1 MNELTKHLVDGIL
14 NEDKQ
19 EVVALYAGG
28 FKPPTAGHFQVVEEA
43 LKQYP
48 EIDKLIVLVGGGVRD
63 GIEQAES
70 ILVWEIYQN
79 YLPMK
84 VEIQPATKPP
94 IGAVYSYAKNNP
106 DDTIYWILGARDGKD
121 EDLSDIVQ
129 RTAAID
135 KAEDKYNNVEVKVIT
150 TSNAG
155 MSGTNARKALLAGNR
170 EAFTQFIPAQVEEKD
185 EIFNILRPAVK
196 ETEDPDDGKAAPF
209 GSGYGKVNENAS
221 YSKDI
226 DIQGKID
233 QLTQHMIDKGY
244 NIEPLPGLEFVD
256 GDTENARDFFGKTA
270 YYDPINK
277 VIVLYTEGRHPKDIV
292 RSYAHEMIHHIQNLE
307 GRLGNITTTN
317 TQEDDHLNDIEAEAN
332 LKGTMTFRNWTDS
345 LQEGKGGA
353 DTSWTGADNETITL
367 QDILELTK
375 DIKIVNLPTEK
386 LAPIVLNWDDNP
398 EEIERISQVKISTQY
413 PILVMVDEQNKIQWI
428 LDGNHRAQ
436 KALRAK
442 AKTIPAK
449 LIKPSNLNSKARKI
463 LLGII
468 DEANLKGTMTFRNWT
483 DSLNE
488 IGDASAA
495 KLEWNPAQ
503 IEKIA
508 KEIERKAANQ
518 EEDTVEY
525 YDMLPAIEVI
535 SPESRTRY
543 RVTVDASVD
552 KPTGWSESP
561 IPPPP
566 SITLRVDFTT
576 EEGGDNVINKGE
588 QYKILA
594 TLTDIIIQLINRVNE
609 IDSTTLDLVKF
620 YAKDDTEGKY
630 ANSDSKRGK
639 LYQAFINKNLSKLPG
654 DWKMSTSNEV
664 IMLSPVVSEGFD
676 KKLGKDPFGLNAY
689 AYELAKGLEESILSE
704 GRYDKLTNQLSSIAF
719 ETIKDGYESGRKIL
733 DTILTVGPED
743 EEPDIESNDFEFDFR
758 IVADYTEDVYKVD
771 GGANAGFD
779 KKGDSITPL
788 LIVNFGIPKKPK
800 WSTISMDLKDV
811 VRHELEHLT
820 QDGDNVKGVVNDPK
834 KPELNRPGKQM
845 ADDEK
850 IRDMIDADLLPK
862 ADYFKLEKEIDAMMQ
877 GLYFKAKKSKRPFKD
892 VIDDYLDTQPISKE
906 DKELILNLWR
916 SRRKALSL
924 PVFENEEKVMDYKIY
939 LDMDGVLVDFD
950 QQFKDLTGMMPR
962 EFEAKHGS
970 TGFWEAID
978 KAGVGFWRGM
988 SWMPGG
994 EALYNRASQ
1003 FNHELLSSPSRSE
1016 LSKIGKRL
1024 WRRDKTPSTKLT
1036 LSRSYLKKNYAA
1048 PNHILI
1054 DDREDNIQQ
1063 WRDAGG
1069 IGILYKSAEQVNAE
1083 LDKLGL

>member
-48 EIDKLIVLVGGGVRD
+48 EIDKLIVLVGSGVRD

-106 DDTIYWILGARDGKD
+106 DDTIYWVLGARDGKD

-277 VIVLYTEGRHPKDIV
+277 VIVLYTEGRHPKDIA

-307 GRLGNITTTN
+307 GRLEGIATTN
-317 TQEDDHLNDIEAEAN
+317 TQEDDYLNDIEA
-332 LKGTMTFRNWTDS
+332 
-345 LQEGKGGA
+345 
-353 DTSWTGADNETITL
+353 
-367 QDILELTK
+367 
-375 DIKIVNLPTEK
+375 
-386 LAPIVLNWDDNP
+386 
-398 EEIERISQVKISTQY
+398 
-413 PILVMVDEQNKIQWI
+413 
-428 LDGNHRAQ
+428 
-436 KALRAK
+436 
-442 AKTIPAK
+442 
-449 LIKPSNLNSKARKI
+449 
-463 LLGII
+463 
-468 DEANLKGTMTFRNWT
+468 EANLKGTMTFRNWT

-508 KEIERKAANQ
+508 KEIERKISNQ
-518 EEDTVEY
+518 NEDTVEY

-535 SPESRTRY
+535 SYESRTRY

-552 KPTGWSESP
+552 KPEGELAMT
-561 IPPPP
+561 
-566 SITLRVDFTT
+566 TLRVDFTT
-576 EEGGDNVINKGE
+576 EEGGDDAINKGE

-594 TLTDIIIQLINRVNE
+594 TLTDIIIQLINRVND

-630 ANSDSKRGK
+630 ANPDSKRGK

-654 DWKMSTSNEV
+654 NWKMSTSDEV

-676 KKLGKDPFGLNAY
+676 KNLGKDPFGLNAY

-834 KPELNRPGKQM
+834 RPELNRPGKQM

-906 DKELILNLWR
+906 DKEIILNLWR
-916 SRRKALSL
+916 SRRGALSL

-1003 FNHELLSSPSRSE
+1003 FDHELLSSPSRSE

-1024 WRRDKTPSTKLT
+1024 WRRDKTPNTKLT

-1069 IGILYKSAEQVNAE
+1069 IGILYTSANQVNAE

>member
-1 MNELTKHLVDGIL
+1 MNELTQFLVDGIL

-19 EVVALYAGG
+19 EVIGIYAGG

-48 EIDKLIVLVGGGVRD
+48 EIDKLIVLVGSGVRD

-94 IGAVYSYAKNNP
+94 IGAVYSFAGNNP

-121 EDLSDIVQ
+121 EDLSDITQ

-150 TSNAG
+150 TSDAG

-170 EAFTQFIPAQVEEKD
+170 EAFYQFIPSQVEEKE

-196 ETEDPDDGKAAPF
+196 EQL
-209 GSGYGKVNENAS
+209 NENAS
-221 YSKDI
+221 YSKEI
-226 DIQGKID
+226 DIREKIN
-233 QLTQHMIDKGY
+233 QLTHHMIDKGM
-244 NIEPLPGLEFVD
+244 NVEPLPAVEFVD

-270 YYDPINK
+270 YYEPNTQT
-277 VIVLYTEGRHPKDIV
+277 VVLYTEGRHPKDIV

-307 GRLGNITTTN
+307 GRLDNITTTN

-345 LQEGKGGA
+345 L
-353 DTSWTGADNETITL
+353 
-367 QDILELTK
+367 
-375 DIKIVNLPTEK
+375 
-386 LAPIVLNWDDNP
+386 
-398 EEIERISQVKISTQY
+398 
-413 PILVMVDEQNKIQWI
+413 
-428 LDGNHRAQ
+428 
-436 KALRAK
+436 
-442 AKTIPAK
+442 
-449 LIKPSNLNSKARKI
+449 
-463 LLGII
+463 
-468 DEANLKGTMTFRNWT
+468 
-483 DSLNE
+483 NE
-488 IGDASAA
+488 IGDASAQ
-495 KLEWNPAQ
+495 KLEWNPTK
-503 IEKIA
+503 IERIA
-508 KEIERKAANQ
+508 KEIERKIEKQ

-525 YDMLPAIEVI
+525 YDMLPPIEVI

-552 KPTGWSESP
+552 KPEDELAMT
-561 IPPPP
+561 
-566 SITLRVDFTT
+566 TLRVDFTT
-576 EEGGDNVINKGE
+576 EEGGDNAINKGE

-594 TLTDIIIQLINRVNE
+594 TLTDIIIQLVNRVND

-654 DWKMSTSNEV
+654 DWKMSTSDEV
-664 IMLSPVVSEGFD
+664 IMLSPAINESGQKIA
-676 KKLGKDPFGLNAY
+676 KKNMDDYKKSNNPSGKISDPFGLKAY
-689 AYELAKGLEESILSE
+689 AYELAKGLEEEILSE
-704 GRYDKLTNQLSSIAF
+704 GRYDKFTNQLSSIAF
-719 ETIKDGYESGRKIL
+719 ETIKDGFESGRKIL
-733 DTILTVGPED
+733 DIILTVGPED

-779 KKGDSITPL
+779 KKGDPITPL
-788 LIVNFGIPKKPK
+788 LVVNFGIPKKPK
-800 WSTISMDLKDV
+800 WSTVSMDLKDV

-862 ADYFKLEKEIDAMMQ
+862 ADYFKLEKEVDAMMQ

-906 DKELILNLWR
+906 EKEIILNLWR

-924 PVFENEEKVMDYKIY
+924 PVFENNGMADLYTIY
-939 LDMDGVLVDFD
+939 LDMDGVIVNFD
-950 QQFKDLTGMMPR
+950 KQFEDAFGMPPR
-962 EFEAKHGS
+962 EFEE
-970 TGFWEAID
+970 GFGID
-978 KAGVGFWRGM
+978 MFWKKIEERGVGFWRGM
-988 SWMPGG
+988 EWMPGG
-994 EALYNRASQ
+994 EALYNRVAQ
-1003 FNHELLSSPSRSE
+1003 HDHFLLSSPSKSDT
-1016 LSKIGKRL
+1016 SKIGKHM
-1024 WRRDKTPSTKLT
+1024 WKKDKTPNTKLI
-1036 LSRSYLKKNYAA
+1036 LSRSYNKKNYADKS
-1048 PNHILI
+1048 NILI
-1054 DDREDNIQQ
+1054 DDRESNIQQ

>member
-1 MNELTKHLVDGIL
+1 
-14 NEDKQ
+14 
-19 EVVALYAGG
+19 
-28 FKPPTAGHFQVVEEA
+28 
-43 LKQYP
+43 
-48 EIDKLIVLVGGGVRD
+48 
-63 GIEQAES
+63 
-70 ILVWEIYQN
+70 
-79 YLPMK
+79 
-84 VEIQPATKPP
+84 
-94 IGAVYSYAKNNP
+94 
-106 DDTIYWILGARDGKD
+106 
-121 EDLSDIVQ
+121 
-129 RTAAID
+129 
-135 KAEDKYNNVEVKVIT
+135 
-150 TSNAG
+150 
-155 MSGTNARKALLAGNR
+155 
-170 EAFTQFIPAQVEEKD
+170 
-185 EIFNILRPAVK
+185 
-196 ETEDPDDGKAAPF
+196 
-209 GSGYGKVNENAS
+209 
-221 YSKDI
+221 
-226 DIQGKID
+226 
-233 QLTQHMIDKGY
+233 
-244 NIEPLPGLEFVD
+244 
-256 GDTENARDFFGKTA
+256 
-270 YYDPINK
+270 
-277 VIVLYTEGRHPKDIV
+277 
-292 RSYAHEMIHHIQNLE
+292 MIHHIQNLE

-375 DIKIVNLPTEK
+375 DVKIVNLPTEK

-398 EEIERISQVKISTQY
+398 KEIERISQVKISTQY

-508 KEIERKAANQ
+508 KEIERKIANQ
-518 EEDTVEY
+518 NEDTVEY

-535 SPESRTRY
+535 SYESRTRY

-552 KPTGWSESP
+552 KPEDELAMT
-561 IPPPP
+561 
-566 SITLRVDFTT
+566 TLRVDFTT
-576 EEGGDNVINKGE
+576 EEGGDNAINKGE

-654 DWKMSTSNEV
+654 DWKMSTSDEV

-906 DKELILNLWR
+906 DKEIILNLWR

-924 PVFENEEKVMDYKIY
+924 PVFETKKQVMKEGMEDLYTIY
-939 LDMDGVLVDFD
+939 LDMDGVIVDFD
-950 QQFKDLTGMMPR
+950 KQFKDAFGMSPR
-962 EFEAKHGS
+962 EYEQ
-970 TGFWEAID
+970 GFGIEMFWKKIEER
-978 KAGVGFWRGM
+978 GVGFWRGM
-988 SWMPGG
+988 EWMPGG
-994 EALYNRASQ
+994 QELYKRVSQ
-1003 FNHELLSSPSRSE
+1003 HDHYLLSSPSRSE
-1016 LSKIGKRL
+1016 TSKIGKHM
-1024 WRRDKTPSTKLT
+1024 WKKDNTPNTKLI
-1036 LSRSYLKKNYAA
+1036 LSRSYNKKNYADRS
-1048 PNHILI
+1048 NILI
-1054 DDREDNIQQ
+1054 DDRESNIQQ

-1069 IGILYKSAEQVNAE
+1069 IGILYKSAEQVNKE

>member
-28 FKPPTAGHFQVVEEA
+28 FKPPTAGHFLVVEEA

-106 DDTIYWILGARDGKD
+106 DDTIYWVLGARDGKD

-150 TSNAG
+150 TPNKD

-170 EAFTQFIPAQVEEKD
+170 EAFHQFLPSQVEEKD
-185 EIFNILRPAVK
+185 EIFSILRPAVK
-196 ETEDPDDGKAAPF
+196 ETL
-209 GSGYGKVNENAS
+209 NENAS

-244 NIEPLPGLEFVD
+244 NIEPLPALEFVD

-277 VIVLYTEGRHPKDIV
+277 VIVLYTEGRHPKDIA

-345 LQEGKGGA
+345 L
-353 DTSWTGADNETITL
+353 
-367 QDILELTK
+367 
-375 DIKIVNLPTEK
+375 
-386 LAPIVLNWDDNP
+386 
-398 EEIERISQVKISTQY
+398 
-413 PILVMVDEQNKIQWI
+413 
-428 LDGNHRAQ
+428 
-436 KALRAK
+436 
-442 AKTIPAK
+442 
-449 LIKPSNLNSKARKI
+449 
-463 LLGII
+463 
-468 DEANLKGTMTFRNWT
+468 
-483 DSLNE
+483 NE

-508 KEIERKAANQ
+508 KEIERKIENQ
-518 EEDTVEY
+518 YEDTVEY
-525 YDMLPAIEVI
+525 YDMLPVINVI

-552 KPTGWSESP
+552 KPEDELAMT
-561 IPPPP
+561 
-566 SITLRVDFTT
+566 TLRVDFTT
-576 EEGGDNVINKGE
+576 EEGGDDAINKGE

-594 TLTDIIIQLINRVNE
+594 TLTDIIIQLVTRVND

-630 ANSDSKRGK
+630 ANPDSKRGK

-654 DWKMSTSNEV
+654 DWKMSTSDEV
-664 IMLSPVVSEGFD
+664 IMLSPIVNEGFN
-676 KKLGKDPFGLNAY
+676 KKLGKDPFGLNQFARELMTEGAY
-689 AYELAKGLEESILSE
+689 DSLTT
-704 GRYDKLTNQLSSIAF
+704 KLTNA
-719 ETIKDGYESGRKIL
+719 TIKKWVADSKKKPMPKKSFVDIDIDDVDGKGREIEFNYVGIVEFDKKIDGYEVDGTSNSGEDKGKMPFVATMFRINPKIL
-733 DTILTVGPED
+733 PQAWSKI
-743 EEPDIESNDFEFDFR
+743 S
-758 IVADYTEDVYKVD
+758 ADVSDV
-771 GGANAGFD
+771 
-779 KKGDSITPL
+779 I
-788 LIVNFGIPKKPK
+788 
-800 WSTISMDLKDV
+800 
-811 VRHELEHLT
+811 RHEIEHLT
-820 QDGDNVKGVVNDPK
+820 QAGDNVRGQVY
-834 KPELNRPGKQM
+834 
-845 ADDEK
+845 DDEGNLVDK
-850 IRDMIDADLLPK
+850 GKYMDDDIMIRDMINKLKILPK
-862 ADYFKLEKEIDAMMQ
+862 SDYYKLEKEVDAMLQ
-877 GLYFKAKKSKRPFKD
+877 GLYLKAKKD
-892 VIDDYLDTQPISKE
+892 
-906 DKELILNLWR
+906 
-916 SRRKALSL
+916 
-924 PVFENEEKVMDYKIY
+924 EKTI
-939 LDMDGVLVDFD
+939 
-950 QQFKDLTGMMPR
+950 
-962 EFEAKHGS
+962 
-970 TGFWEAID
+970 
-978 KAGVGFWRGM
+978 
-988 SWMPGG
+988 
-994 EALYNRASQ
+994 
-1003 FNHELLSSPSRSE
+1003 
-1016 LSKIGKRL
+1016 
-1024 WRRDKTPSTKLT
+1024 
-1036 LSRSYLKKNYAA
+1036 
-1048 PNHILI
+1048 
-1054 DDREDNIQQ
+1054 
-1063 WRDAGG
+1063 
-1069 IGILYKSAEQVNAE
+1069 
-1083 LDKLGL
+1083 

>member
-48 EIDKLIVLVGGGVRD
+48 EIDKLIVLVGSGVRD

-84 VEIQPATKPP
+84 VEIQPSKKPP

-121 EDLSDIVQ
+121 EDLSDIAQ

-135 KAEDKYNNVEVKVIT
+135 KAEDKYNNVEVKIIT
-150 TSNAG
+150 TSDAG
-155 MSGTNARKALLAGNR
+155 MSGTNARKALLSGNR

-196 ETEDPDDGKAAPF
+196 ETL
-209 GSGYGKVNENAS
+209 NENAS

-277 VIVLYTEGRHPKDIV
+277 VIVLYTEGRHPKDIA

-307 GRLGNITTTN
+307 GRLEGIATTN
-317 TQEDDHLNDIEAEAN
+317 TQEDDYLNDIEA
-332 LKGTMTFRNWTDS
+332 
-345 LQEGKGGA
+345 
-353 DTSWTGADNETITL
+353 
-367 QDILELTK
+367 
-375 DIKIVNLPTEK
+375 
-386 LAPIVLNWDDNP
+386 
-398 EEIERISQVKISTQY
+398 
-413 PILVMVDEQNKIQWI
+413 
-428 LDGNHRAQ
+428 
-436 KALRAK
+436 
-442 AKTIPAK
+442 
-449 LIKPSNLNSKARKI
+449 
-463 LLGII
+463 
-468 DEANLKGTMTFRNWT
+468 EANLKGTMTFRNWT

-508 KEIERKAANQ
+508 KEIERKISNQ
-518 EEDTVEY
+518 NEDTVEY

-535 SPESRTRY
+535 SYESRTRY

-552 KPTGWSESP
+552 KPEGELAMT
-561 IPPPP
+561 
-566 SITLRVDFTT
+566 TLRVDFTT
-576 EEGGDNVINKGE
+576 EEGGDDAINKGE

-594 TLTDIIIQLINRVNE
+594 TLTDIIIQLINRVND

-630 ANSDSKRGK
+630 ANPDSKRGK

-654 DWKMSTSNEV
+654 NWKMSTSDEV

-676 KKLGKDPFGLNAY
+676 KNLGKDPFGLNAY

-906 DKELILNLWR
+906 DKEIILNLWR
-916 SRRKALSL
+916 SRRGALSL

-1003 FNHELLSSPSRSE
+1003 FDHELLSSPSRSE

-1024 WRRDKTPSTKLT
+1024 WRRDKTPNTKLT

-1069 IGILYKSAEQVNAE
+1069 IGILYTSANQVNAE

>member
-1 MNELTKHLVDGIL
+1 MNQLTKFLVEGIL

-19 EVVALYAGG
+19 EVIGIYAGG
-28 FKPPTAGHFQVVEEA
+28 FKPPTSGHFQVVEEA

-48 EIDKLIVLVGGGVRD
+48 EIDKLIVLVGSGVRD
-63 GIEQAES
+63 GIEQVES

-84 VEIQPATKPP
+84 VEIQPSTKPP
-94 IGAVYSYAKNNP
+94 IGAVYSYAGNNP

-121 EDLSDIVQ
+121 EDFSDIVQ

-150 TSNAG
+150 TPNKD

-170 EAFTQFIPAQVEEKD
+170 EAFHQFLPSQVEEKD
-185 EIFNILRPAVK
+185 EIFSILRPAVK
-196 ETEDPDDGKAAPF
+196 ETL
-209 GSGYGKVNENAS
+209 NENAS

-277 VIVLYTEGRHPKDIV
+277 VIVLYTEGRHPKDIA

-307 GRLGNITTTN
+307 GRLDNITTTN
-317 TQEDDHLNDIEAEAN
+317 TQEDDYLNDIEA
-332 LKGTMTFRNWTDS
+332 
-345 LQEGKGGA
+345 
-353 DTSWTGADNETITL
+353 
-367 QDILELTK
+367 
-375 DIKIVNLPTEK
+375 
-386 LAPIVLNWDDNP
+386 
-398 EEIERISQVKISTQY
+398 
-413 PILVMVDEQNKIQWI
+413 
-428 LDGNHRAQ
+428 
-436 KALRAK
+436 
-442 AKTIPAK
+442 
-449 LIKPSNLNSKARKI
+449 
-463 LLGII
+463 
-468 DEANLKGTMTFRNWT
+468 EANLKGTMTFRNWT

-488 IGDASAA
+488 IGDASAT

-508 KEIERKAANQ
+508 KEIERKISNQ

-552 KPTGWSESP
+552 KPEDELAMT
-561 IPPPP
+561 
-566 SITLRVDFTT
+566 TLRVDFTT
-576 EEGGDNVINKGE
+576 EEGGDDAINKGE

-594 TLTDIIIQLINRVNE
+594 TLTDIIIQLVTRVNE

-630 ANSDSKRGK
+630 ANPDSKRGK

-654 DWKMSTSNEV
+654 NWKMSTSDEV
-664 IMLSPVVSEGFD
+664 IMLSPVTNEGFN
-676 KKLGKDPFGLNAY
+676 KKLGKDPFGLNAF
-689 AYELAKGLEESILSE
+689 AYELARLDEEDLLNE
-704 GRYDKLTNQLSSIAF
+704 GRYDKFVNQLSSIAF
-719 ETIKDGYESGRKIL
+719 ETIKDGFESGRKVL
-733 DTILTVGPED
+733 DVTFTVRPEED
-743 EEPDIESNDFEFDFR
+743 EPDIESDMFEFDFR
-758 IVADYTEDVYKVD
+758 VVADYTEDKYKVD
-771 GGANAGFD
+771 GGANEGID
-779 KKGDSITPL
+779 DDGNDITPL
-788 LIVNFGIPKKPK
+788 LIVNFGIPKNPK
-800 WSTISMDLKDV
+800 WSTVSMDLKDV

-820 QDGDNVKGVVNDPK
+820 QSGDNVVGVVRDPK
-834 KPELNRPGKQM
+834 RPELNRPGKQM
-845 ADDEK
+845 ADDK
-850 IRDMIDADLLPK
+850 FIRDMIDADLLPK

-877 GLYFKAKKSKRPFKD
+877 GLYFKAKKSRRPFKD
-892 VIDDYLDTQPISKE
+892 VIDDYLATQPISKE
-906 DKELILNLWR
+906 EKEEILNLWR
-916 SRRKALSL
+916 SRRGALSL
-924 PVFENEEKVMDYKIY
+924 PVFENEEKVMDYKIF

-950 QQFKDLTGMMPR
+950 QQFKELTGMMPR
-962 EFEAKHGS
+962 EFESKYS
-970 TGFWEAID
+970 SDEFWRKID
-978 KAGVGFWRGM
+978 GAGVGFWRGM
-988 SWMPGG
+988 KWMPGG
-994 EALYNRASQ
+994 EALYNRAAQ
-1003 FNHELLSSPSRSE
+1003 YDHALLSSPSRSE
-1016 LSKIGKRL
+1016 VSKIGKRL
-1024 WRRDKTPSTKLT
+1024 WRRDKTPNTKLI
-1036 LSRSYLKKNYAA
+1036 LARSYNKRKYAA

-1054 DDREDNIQQ
+1054 DDRADNIQQ

-1069 IGILYKSAEQVNAE
+1069 IGILYKSPEQVNAE